1 MIMCGSYCQMGP
13 GENEGKNM
21 EKGRDVKGSTI
32 EKDEYRTPS
41 NEFSEY

>member
-21 EKGRDVKGSTI
+21 EKGRRKGQHNR
-32 EKDEYRTPS
+32 EG
-41 NEFSEY
+41 